1 MRNFYVAV
9 TFLCAVLLA
18 LLLLLVLA
26 ADKLREP
33 EAIAP
38 EVNAEGLCIVTV
50 AKTAITTPAYEL
62 YFTEA
67 DVTAMAQMLYG
78 EARGCELL
86 NQQQAVWCVL
96 NRVDDSHFPNT
107 IIGVLSQPHQFHGYS
122 SSFPVWADL
131 KEVARDVMTRWS
143 MEKQG
148 ATVERELSKNYLW
161 FTGDGEKNIFRESF

>member
-1 MRNFYVAV
+1 MKRDSLIIAYA
-9 TFLCAVLLA
+9 A
-18 LLLLLVLA
+18 LLLCFLGLMIALA
-26 ADKLREP
+26 QSAARAETL

-38 EVNAEGLCIVTV
+38 PVNTEGLCAVKVTEPV
-50 AKTAITTPAYEL
+50 YEL

-96 NRVDDSHFPNT
+96 NRVDDARFPDT

-122 SSFPVWADL
+122 QGFPVWDNL
-131 KEVARDVMTRWS
+131 CDIARDVMTRWS

-148 ATVERELSKNYLW
+148 ADVIRELPETYCW
-161 FTGDGEKNIFRESF
+161 FTGFNGSNHFREVY